1 MFENHAIKLINRQL
15 SWLTGSLTC
24 LRAFTRFY
32 ALLRA
37 FTRFYALLRNLQF
50 SKLSSSGLHSF
61 QGYTVFKFYPLS
73 LRYRDPA
80 ASPLNARQYMFE
92 NHAIKLINRQLS
104 WLTGSLTCLRAFTRF
119 YALLSQL
126 SSLTCL
132 RAFTRFYALLRAFT
146 QFSKLSS
153 LQFTPFTVYSINMFE
168 NRAIKLINSQ

>member
-1 MFENHAIKLINRQL
+1 M
-15 SWLTGSLTC
+15 
-24 LRAFTRFY
+24 FTRFY

-37 FTRFYALLRNLQF
+37 FTHFYALLRA
-50 SKLSSSGLHSF
+50 F
-61 QGYTVFKFYPLS
+61 QGYTVFKFCPLS

-92 NHAIKLINRQLS
+92 NRAIKLINRQLS

-153 LQFTPFTVYSINMFE
+153 LLRLQFTPLTIYMQASLSSRFYSLLP
-168 NRAIKLINSQ
+168 AVKLIKLVNRQLSWLTGNVTYLRAFRVPPL

>member
-15 SWLTGSLTC
+15 SWLTGSVTC

-37 FTRFYALLRNLQF
+37 
-50 SKLSSSGLHSF
+50 F

-92 NHAIKLINRQLS
+92 NQAIKLINLQLS
-104 WLTGSLTCLRAFTRF
+104 WLTGSLTCLGAFTRF

-126 SSLTCL
+126 SSL
-132 RAFTRFYALLRAFT
+132 
-146 QFSKLSS
+146 
-153 LQFTPFTVYSINMFE
+153 QFTPFGI
-168 NRAIKLINSQ
+168 